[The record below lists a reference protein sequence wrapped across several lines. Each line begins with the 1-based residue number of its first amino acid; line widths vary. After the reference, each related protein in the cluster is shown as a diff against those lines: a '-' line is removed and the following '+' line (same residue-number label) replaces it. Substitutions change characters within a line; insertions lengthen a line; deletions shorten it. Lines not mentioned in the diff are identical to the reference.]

1 MPSAATWMDL
11 EMNILSGVSQRKT
24 IKTSLTHEILKKKKS
39 THELITKQTNLQRKP
54 MVTKEDEGGGGI
66 N

>member
-1 MPSAATWMDL
+1 
-11 EMNILSGVSQRKT
+11 MNILSGVSQRKT